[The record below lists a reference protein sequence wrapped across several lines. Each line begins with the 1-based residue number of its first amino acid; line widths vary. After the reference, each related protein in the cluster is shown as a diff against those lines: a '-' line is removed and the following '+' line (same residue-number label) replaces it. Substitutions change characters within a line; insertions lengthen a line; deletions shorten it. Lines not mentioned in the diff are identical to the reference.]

1 MSTLA
6 PVSALDTRRS
16 RLNVLVVDDHAV
28 VREGIR
34 RLLGQEEDIIVVGE
48 ASSGEEA
55 VALVARRKPDL
66 ILMDARMPGM
76 GGIRAIQQILDEPG
90 AVRIIVFT
98 AHGDEDLLWEAL
110 DLGAHGFV
118 LKDADG
124 ATLTSALRQ
133 VAAGEPYVDQR
144 LAPDFLRQLSRP
156 KKSGVL
162 SAREREILQLLADGC
177 SNREVSERLVL
188 SVETV
193 KTHVKHILS
202 KLDAEHRTQAV
213 AIGIRQS
220 LIE

>member
-1 MSTLA
+1 
-6 PVSALDTRRS
+6 
-16 RLNVLVVDDHAV
+16 
-28 VREGIR
+28 
-34 RLLGQEEDIIVVGE
+34 
-48 ASSGEEA
+48 
-55 VALVARRKPDL
+55 
-66 ILMDARMPGM
+66 M
-76 GGIRAIQQILDEPG
+76 GGIRAIQQILGDSG
-90 AVRIIVFT
+90 RVRIIVFT

-110 DLGAHGFV
+110 DLGAHGFI
-118 LKDADG
+118 LKDVDG
-124 ATLTSALRQ
+124 AALIGALRQ
-133 VAAGEPYVDQR
+133 VAGGEPYVDQR

-156 KKSGVL
+156 KRAGVL
-162 SAREREILQLLADGC
+162 SARERQILQLLADGC

>member
-1 MSTLA
+1 MATHT
-6 PVSALDTRRS
+6 VSSPPETRRS
-16 RLNVLVVDDHAV
+16 TLNILIVDDHSV
-28 VREGIR
+28 VREGVR
-34 RLLGQEEDIIVVGE
+34 RLLSQEDDINVVGE

-55 VALVARRKPDL
+55 IGLVARRRPDL
-66 ILMDARMPGM
+66 VLMDARMPGM
-76 GGIRAIQQILDEPG
+76 GGVRAIQQILEALPR
-90 AVRIIVFT
+90 VRVVVFT
-98 AHGDEDLLWEAL
+98 AHGEEDLLWESL
-110 DLGAHGFV
+110 DIGAHGFV
-118 LKDADG
+118 LKDVDG
-124 ATLTSALRQ
+124 ATLVTALRQ

-156 KKSGVL
+156 KKAGIL
-162 SAREREILQLLADGC
+162 SARERQILQLLADGC

-193 KTHVKHILS
+193 KTHVKHILA

>member
-1 MSTLA
+1 MNRLS
-6 PVSALDTRRS
+6 SAHELRRS
-16 RLNVLVVDDHAV
+16 PLSVLIVDDHSV
-28 VREGIR
+28 VREGVR
-34 RLLGQEEDIIVVGE
+34 RLLGQEDDISVVGE

-55 VALVARRKPDL
+55 IGLVSRRRPDL
-66 ILMDARMPGM
+66 VLMDARMPGM
-76 GGIRAIQQILDEPG
+76 GGVRAIQQILEETPR
-90 AVRIIVFT
+90 VRIIVFT
-98 AHGDEDLLWEAL
+98 AHGEEDLLWESL
-110 DLGAHGFV
+110 DIGAHGFIM
-118 LKDADG
+118 KDVDG
-124 ATLTSALRQ
+124 ATLVSALRQ

-156 KKSGVL
+156 KKTGVL
-162 SAREREILQLLADGC
+162 SARERQILQLLADGC

-193 KTHVKHILS
+193 KTHVKHILA

>member
-1 MSTLA
+1 MPTLA
-6 PVSALDTRRS
+6 PVSAPTSRRS
-16 RLNVLVVDDHAV
+16 PLNVLVVDDHAV

-34 RLLGQEEDIIVVGE
+34 RLLGQEDDIAVIGE

-55 VALVARRKPDL
+55 IALVSRRKPDL

-76 GGIRAIQQILDEPG
+76 GGIRAIQQILGDSG
-90 AVRIIVFT
+90 RVRIIVFT

-110 DLGAHGFV
+110 DLGAHGFI
-118 LKDADG
+118 LKDVDG
-124 ATLTSALRQ
+124 AALIGALRQ
-133 VAAGEPYVDQR
+133 VAGGEPYVDQR

-156 KKSGVL
+156 KRAGVL
-162 SAREREILQLLADGC
+162 SARERQILQLLADGC